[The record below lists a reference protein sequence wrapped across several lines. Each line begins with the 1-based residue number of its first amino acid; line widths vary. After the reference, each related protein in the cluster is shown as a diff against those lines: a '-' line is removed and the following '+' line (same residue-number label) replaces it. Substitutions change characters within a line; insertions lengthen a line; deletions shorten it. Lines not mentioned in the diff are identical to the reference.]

1 MTKPR
6 NPIAGKT
13 IEWTFTDG
21 PMAEK
26 SFEHTFGID
35 GSVSFKMVGGEDRG
49 KATLIERCFIEPV
62 GKDVYAVSYTSES
75 GYTLTVVLDYRT
87 YDVVAFAS
95 NDKGV
100 SVSHGNFEEASSEG
114 HDSSKKA
121 ASGRPAKK
129 GQASAASA
137 AARR

>member
-26 SFEHTFGID
+26 SFEHTFGAD

-87 YDVVAFAS
+87 YDLVAFAS

-100 SVSHGNFEEASSEG
+100 SVSHGSFEEASPEAGESG
-114 HDSSKKA
+114 KKA
-121 ASGRPAKK
+121 PSGRHAKK
-129 GQASAASA
+129 SQGAPATA

>member
-13 IEWTFTDG
+13 IEWTFTEG

-26 SFEHTFGID
+26 SFEHTFGAD
-35 GSVSFKMVGGEDRG
+35 GSVTFKMIGGEDRG
-49 KATLIERCFIEPV
+49 RATRIERCFIEPV

-87 YDVVAFAS
+87 YDLVAFAS

-100 SVSHGNFEEASSEG
+100 NVSHGSFEEAASSET
-114 HDSSKKA
+114 HESSKKA
-121 ASGRPAKK
+121 SGRPGKK
-129 GQASAASA
+129 SQASPAAASA
-137 AARR
+137 RR

>member
-13 IEWTFTDG
+13 IEWTFIDG

-26 SFEHTFGID
+26 SFEHSFGAD
-35 GSVSFKMVGGEDRG
+35 GSVSFKMIGGEDRG
-49 KATLIERCFIEPV
+49 RATRIERCLIEPV
-62 GKDVYAVSYTSES
+62 GKDVYTVSYTSES
-75 GYTLTVVLDYRT
+75 GYTLTVVLDYRS
-87 YDVVAFAS
+87 YDLVAFAS

-100 SVSHGNFEEASSEG
+100 SVSHGSFEEIGETAG
-114 HDSSKKA
+114 SKKKP
-121 ASGRPAKK
+121 SMGRHAKK
-129 GQASAASA
+129 APASPPSA

>member
-26 SFEHTFGID
+26 SFEHAFGAD
-35 GSVSFKMVGGEDRG
+35 GSVSFKLIGGEDRG
-49 KATLIERCFIEPV
+49 KATRIERCFIEPV

-87 YDVVAFAS
+87 YDLVAFAS

-100 SVSHGNFEEASSEG
+100 SVSHGNFEEASSEA
-114 HDSSKKA
+114 HEPSKKA
-121 ASGRPAKK
+121 ASGRPTKK
-129 GQASAASA
+129 SQAASAPA

>member
-1 MTKPR
+1 MSKSK
-6 NPIAGKT
+6 NPVAGKT

-26 SFEHTFGID
+26 SFEHTFGTD

-49 KATLIERCFIEPV
+49 KATRIERCFVEPV

-75 GYTLTVVLDYRT
+75 GYTLTVVLDYRAF
-87 YDVVAFAS
+87 DLVAFAS

-100 SVSHGNFEEASSEG
+100 SVSHGSFEEVSTHSNGSRIPPSGASSRKRPPT
-114 HDSSKKA
+114 SSTA
-121 ASGRPAKK
+121 T
-129 GQASAASA
+129 
-137 AARR
+137 RR